1 MIRQLFTLL
10 FLLLLAGC
18 ATLPGGGAKLGGDRY
33 TVSPPEY
40 RAQVEAQRLR
50 AEAELQAIGHKP
62 RHRIARVEIRPGT
75 IRRPKGWAIP
85 HSASPTGYA
94 GGMCESGLIWVVRDP
109 KTGAVPDSAI
119 RHEWKHAILNANGFP
134 GNLDAQHAEIHRS
147 EKGSRK

>member
-1 MIRQLFTLL
+1 MKSTSILL
-10 FLLLLAGC
+10 SLLLLLSGC
-18 ATLPGGGAKLGGDRY
+18 ASLPGGGAKRGGDRY

-40 RAQVEAQRLR
+40 RAQVDAQRLR
-50 AEAELQAIGHKP
+50 AESDMQALGHKP
-62 RHRIARVEIRPGT
+62 RHRIARVEIRDGT
-75 IRRPKGWAIP
+75 VKRPKGWAVP

-94 GGMCESGLIWVVRDP
+94 GGMTESGLIWVVRDP
-109 KTGAVPDSAI
+109 VRKTVPDDSI